1 MRKIL
6 KKTEVRHKVNVV
18 STLKIAIDANF
29 NATPYSRMIEVNM
42 CKPQLSFIVG
52 RQGNK
57 SDLRHG

>member
-52 RQGNK
+52 RQGN
-57 SDLRHG
+57 